1 MLNFSTMEI
10 AVIKQSLT
18 LATILNHYG
27 LKPNKNNMLLCPF
40 HEDTKPSLQINLE
53 TNFYKCHACGKKGDQ
68 IQWVQDFG
76 NLSKREAILK
86 CVTMID
92 EVIISVPNIVKVDP
106 SLKGEQAKQ
115 TATITEDKSI
125 FLEKMFQ
132 SFRKGIF
139 NSPPAK
145 QYCEQRNLDLEKL
158 NIGFN
163 GGQFHHGTRRDETLI
178 NNCLAI
184 GLLLDRNIISK
195 TGEKA
200 FNVFGNKSIVFP
212 LKNKENQTVSLYFRS
227 TINEKEAK
235 HFYLKNRQG
244 LYPNYPNPDTKKL
257 ILTESIIDCA
267 SLLQI
272 TEIAE
277 NYSLLAC
284 YGTNG
289 LNEEIQNAIQ
299 ELPELEE
306 IIFCFDNDNAGNEA
320 IKKYAEQFKQYKIS
334 TIELPNKDINETLQL
349 HEPEIFIELLEKRK
363 SFLLS
368 AEIENVSFSI
378 EDKTTKKP
386 TEELPRTNSK
396 PTKKDEIKIEVLGK
410 IDTKDLSQLRVT
422 IAVYNTQNDP
432 SDSELAK
439 QSFPS
444 RQNINLYND
453 DQVEKSI
460 RKIAEKTGLG
470 TIVLRKALN
479 ELTEKLE
486 KSRNENP
493 DKTPTQTKNR
503 HEVRTITQSEQE
515 EALKQLKSPNLTKN
529 LSQKLQQTGIIG
541 EEKNALFLFCILLS
555 HRMKRTLHA
564 VVQGTSGSGKSHLI
578 TKIGDV
584 MHDQNKIKRFTRVT
598 DKSFYNYGEYD
609 LKNTGIILE
618 DYDGL
623 SEEAEMAWREL
634 QSSGKLSSSVSQ
646 KNENT
651 GEILTGEKYVFGP
664 IASLV
669 ATTKFRIYEDNESRV
684 FVIAIDESEAQT
696 ERVLD
701 YMAKKSAKT
710 ITNEQE
716 EKIQREIQNK
726 VYLLKG
732 YLVQNTYRLE
742 LPKTVKHR
750 RRLTQMLH
758 DFIEQ
763 VTILHQYQRQ
773 KSNEETLITTV
784 EDLEIAVDLMFNS
797 IVIKSDELDGILRQ
811 FYEDL
816 KQYVEKKSPNYE
828 FTQREIRQ
836 AFRIS
841 KSQGQRYFNELEELE
856 YIHKSNMGKR
866 NSYHYQVSYWDN
878 ITKIRAEIR
887 QHLQEQIDNYKPKN
901 IE

>member
-1 MLNFSTMEI
+1 MTIAEI
-10 AVIKQSLT
+10 KENLDLSAV
-18 LATILNHYG
+18 LAHYN
-27 LKPNKNNMLLCPF
+27 LQPNKNNMLRCPF
-40 HEDTKPSLQINLE
+40 HDDKTASLQVKPDQNK
-53 TNFYKCHACGKKGDQ
+53 YKCYACDKKGDV
-68 IQWVQDFG
+68 IQFVQDYEK
-76 NLSKREAILK
+76 LTKREAILK
-86 CVTMID
+86 CVTMIGQ
-92 EVIISVPNIVKVDP
+92 VITNVPNIVKQEP
-106 SLKGEQAKQ
+106 
-115 TATITEDKSI
+115 ATITEDKSI
-125 FLEKMFQ
+125 FLEKMFS

-139 NSPPAK
+139 NSVPAK
-145 QYCEQRNLDLEKL
+145 DYCRQRNLDLEKL
-158 NIGFN
+158 SIGFN

-184 GLLLDRNIISK
+184 GLLIDKGNKGR
-195 TGEKA
+195 TGEA
-200 FNVFGNKSIVFP
+200 SYNVFGNKSIVFP
-212 LKNKENQTVSLYFRS
+212 LKNKENQIVSLYFRS
-227 TINEKEAK
+227 TVNEKEAK
-235 HFYLKNRQG
+235 HFYLKNRSG
-244 LYPNYPNPDTKKL
+244 LYPNYPNPATKKL

-289 LNEEIQNAIQ
+289 LNEEIQKAIQ

-306 IIFCFDNDNAGNEA
+306 IIFVFDNDNAGNEA
-320 IKKYAEQFKQYKIS
+320 IKKYAEQFKQYKMA

-349 HEPEIFIELLEKRK
+349 HEPEIFMELLNQRK
-363 SFLLS
+363 ELNL
-368 AEIENVSFSI
+368 SFSI
-378 EDKTTKKP
+378 EDTTTKKP
-386 TEELPRTNSK
+386 TEELPKTIPK
-396 PTKKDEIKIEVLGK
+396 PTQTDEIKIEVLGK

-422 IAVYNTQNDP
+422 IAVYNTQND
-432 SDSELAK
+432 
-439 QSFPS
+439 SFPS

-470 TIVLRKALN
+470 TIALRKALN
-479 ELTEKLE
+479 DLTEKLE
-486 KSRNENP
+486 KNRNENP
-493 DKTPTQTKNR
+493 DKNPTQTKNR
-503 HEVRTITQSEQE
+503 HEVRTITQSEQN
-515 EALKQLKSPNLTKN
+515 EALTQLKSPNLTQN
-529 LSQKLQQTGIIG
+529 LSLKLQQTGIIG
-541 EEKNALFLFCILLS
+541 EEKNALFLCCILLS
-555 HRMKRTLHA
+555 HKMKRTLHA

-696 ERVLD
+696 ERVLE
-701 YMAKKSAKT
+701 YMAKKASKE

-716 EKIQREIQNK
+716 EKIQQEIQNM
-726 VYLLKG
+726 VFLLHPFQ
-732 YLVQNTYRLE
+732 VQNPYRLE

-773 KSNEETLITTV
+773 KSNENTLITTA

-816 KQYVEKKSPNYE
+816 KQYVEKKTPNYE

-841 KSQGQRYFNELEELE
+841 KTQSFRYFTELQELE
-856 YIHKSNMGKR
+856 YIHKTNIGSR
-866 NSYHYQVSYWDN
+866 NTYHFQISYWDN
-878 ITKIRAEIR
+878 IEKLRTEIR
-887 QHLQEQIDNYKPKN
+887 QHLQAQIDQYKQ
-901 IE
+901 E